1 MGTLIDSSKITIS
14 PNTNS
19 ANEIKLTTNC
29 TSDNWYYTLDPKY
42 CLNWNTVTASTPWSK
57 TITNKDYYKHL
68 IDGISKEEAEGL
80 TKKYPKEDYKIN
92 VMKTVPKVKSIKTI
106 GKKTFVYWQ
115 DGTFTKVTCEKD
127 QQPDPFAAYC
137 IAFAKK
143 IYGSTS
149 AIIEDIEKHDE
160 AILRQK
166 QKEANRKR
174 HEEQRKKEREAFDR
188 EVEKKRHELA
198 VLRAAEKKLNGEA

>member
-1 MGTLIDSSKITIS
+1 MGILIDSSKITIS
-14 PNTNS
+14 PNTKTTNT
-19 ANEIKLTTNC
+19 IKLTTADC
-29 TSDNWYYTLDPKY
+29 ISDDWYHMF
-42 CLNWNTVTASTPWSK
+42 NTNDDIPFGQTTTSTPYSK
-57 TITNKDYYKHL
+57 TFTYYSEDL
-68 IDGISKEEAEGL
+68 L
-80 TKKYPKEDYKIN
+80 KKYPKKDYKKN

-174 HEEQRKKEREAFDR
+174 HEEQRKKEREAFDK

>member
-14 PNTNS
+14 PNTKTTNT
-19 ANEIKLTTNC
+19 IKLTTADCISDDWYHILNTNDNISFDQIT
-29 TSDNWYYTLDPKY
+29 TSIPY
-42 CLNWNTVTASTPWSK
+42 SK
-57 TITNKDYYKHL
+57 TITYHDFYKL
-68 IDGISKEEAEGL
+68 SPKAEDILKE
-80 TKKYPKEDYKIN
+80 YPKKDCKTN